1 LASVS
6 IRKTWQNQSVAT
18 RIIRLWL
25 GVTWVYGGWNK
36 ATDAGFLNAAS
47 PHYIG
52 AQLNGYL
59 TTSPIH
65 SILQHMIEHATLI
78 GWGVMISEFAIGIA
92 TLSGVALELA
102 ALGGF
107 GMSIILWLSASWTVK
122 PYFLGSDTAYAVL
135 WLALFLLVRQNFKG
149 HRGIKSLIPNL
160 SDRREVFRLVS
171 VGIVAVGAAL
181 AGGKMRTNNPTPE
194 AGTAIATLAELPIG
208 ATKNFTAADGSAAV
222 LFRSKAGVFAYSR
235 ICTHQGCMVNYDAG
249 SNTLLCPC
257 HGAAFDP
264 TKDAAVVS
272 GPAPAPLAKIKVAIK
287 GNSIVQI

>member
-1 LASVS
+1 
-6 IRKTWQNQSVAT
+6 
-18 RIIRLWL
+18 
-25 GVTWVYGGWNK
+25 
-36 ATDAGFLNAAS
+36 
-47 PHYIG
+47 
-52 AQLNGYL
+52 
-59 TTSPIH
+59 
-65 SILQHMIEHATLI
+65 MIEHATLI

-92 TLSGVALELA
+92 TLTGVALELA

-149 HRGIKSLIPNL
+149 RRGIKSLIPNL

-194 AGTAIATLAELPIG
+194 AGTAIATLAEFPIG

-235 ICTHQGCMVNYDAG
+235 ICTHQGCTVNYDAG

-272 GPAPAPLAKIKVAIK
+272 GPAPTPLAKIKVAIK

>member
-1 LASVS
+1 
-6 IRKTWQNQSVAT
+6 
-18 RIIRLWL
+18 
-25 GVTWVYGGWNK
+25 
-36 ATDAGFLNAAS
+36 
-47 PHYIG
+47 
-52 AQLNGYL
+52 
-59 TTSPIH
+59 
-65 SILQHMIEHATLI
+65 MIEHATLI

-92 TLSGVALELA
+92 TLTGVALELA

-149 HRGIKSLIPNL
+149 RRGIKSLIPNL

-235 ICTHQGCMVNYDAG
+235 ICTHQGCTVNYDAG

-272 GPAPAPLAKIKVAIK
+272 GPAPAPACLPIPAKPSFTLSSTPDRE
-287 GNSIVQI
+287 NSRVLSLRRGMRKKLTIGERSLSTWPGGSRSRLLF